1 MSTFFDDEI
10 NCSCC
15 GGKVKVTCIGSTNS
29 FGGCDLDT
37 RPAPMQRWTMG
48 YWIQACPHC
57 GYVNPDLEEH
67 IPGVESIINSK
78 EYKDT
83 IALYSAKEF
92 EKLMEK
98 ARSTGNN
105 AIMRY
110 LFGSTVEVG
119 SFENLPDALS
129 EYVAHFWNEHNPWP
143 VLTLEDGVYLL
154 RKGNFINCFFRD

>member
-1 MSTFFDDEI
+1 MADNLSEI
-10 NCSCC
+10 SLDFT
-15 GGKVKVTCIGSTNS
+15 VKEPYN
-29 FGGCDLDT
+29 
-37 RPAPMQRWTMG
+37 
-48 YWIQACPHC
+48 
-57 GYVNPDLEEH
+57 
-67 IPGVESIINSK
+67 IPYEFI
-78 EYKDT
+78 EYCEGAVLMLKDKDT

-129 EYVAHFWNEHNPWP
+129 EYVAHFWNYHNPWP

-154 RKGNFINCFFRD
+154 HKGNFKNCFFGD